1 MGGAGGAGILIRERA
16 QLGSPELQAG
26 GQPGAGE
33 VWAWARDDPQQ
44 GLD

>member
-1 MGGAGGAGILIRERA
+1 MGGGGGAGILIRERA
-16 QLGSPELQAG
+16 QLGSPELQAR